1 MPYKIYNSRNDVET
15 STAVGQEL
23 KCKVMLKLQKSSKH
37 GIEGMRH
44 SKQTQTELK
53 HNEST

>member
-1 MPYKIYNSRNDVET
+1 MLYKLYNSWNDVET
-15 STAVGQEL
+15 STAVGQQL

-44 SKQTQTELK
+44 SKQTQTEVK
-53 HNEST
+53 HTES

>member
-44 SKQTQTELK
+44 SKQTQTEVK
-53 HNEST
+53 HTES